1 MYTRNEKKITSYV
14 RSIEEREKMAAT
26 VVPKASSPDFYK
38 KNERYFAGF
47 GAALLVGAVLS
58 QSLYTFTSMEFSSKP
73 GDKFGKG
80 FDQKKRDDCLIA
92 ANVLFLAAMLVIV
105 LCSFSLQ
112 PTDGGVSDAL
122 VFTLFLVA
130 PQIVSLYYSCVATSM
145 GLS

>member
-1 MYTRNEKKITSYV
+1 
-14 RSIEEREKMAAT
+14 MASV
-26 VVPKASSPDFYK
+26 VVPKASSPDFYT

-73 GDKFGKG
+73 GDKFGQG

-112 PTDGGVSDAL
+112 PTDGGVSYAL

>member
-1 MYTRNEKKITSYV
+1 
-14 RSIEEREKMAAT
+14 
-26 VVPKASSPDFYK
+26 
-38 KNERYFAGF
+38 
-47 GAALLVGAVLS
+47 
-58 QSLYTFTSMEFSSKP
+58 MEFSSKP

-112 PTDGGVSDAL
+112 PTDGGVSYAL
-122 VFTLFLVA
+122 VFALFLVA